1 MVKKTKKQ
9 AFTIVELVIVIAV
22 IAILAAIIIPT
33 YSNLVKKA
41 NEATALVDAKNMIT
55 EMLADIL
62 SGDKDAADILVFSKK
77 GNDVFLYGYDASR
90 GVVLPYKVSPLKD
103 FGKNLT
109 VTDGHEFYKQA
120 ASFCKTIDG
129 TDINIVTVN
138 IDDWRKPEVLNLG
151 INGEKSTVEELG
163 FDKNT
168 MAVFANYDIVPESF
182 AKKNSGEE
190 EVHTHVWATEWTKN
204 STHHWHDCTAE
215 GCTVTVDSEKDGYG
229 EHSWGDG
236 VVTTE
241 PTESTEGEKTFTCT
255 ACGATKT
262 EKIPAIG
269 HVCKDHLTHHD
280 RVEATCT
287 EKGNK
292 EYWRCSGCGKYFTD
306 EAGTTETTLEALTIS
321 AKGHTYK
328 YTDNV
333 DGSTHNVTCEKGD
346 LTEYSENHDFDANGK
361 CTKCGYEEKK
371 TPVSKP
377 TAEGFYI
384 YKKGEYSYTKY
395 DTSKTASGNSGA
407 GKVEYYNA
415 NPTSYATFQEAVD
428 AAEDGSLILINKD
441 DTLTIPVRIQG
452 KEVAFDLNGHT
463 ITSDCKNTQ
472 TWGGWDN
479 GQYGAGIIKIESS
492 SNVVILGTGVL
503 KYTKTDNPS
512 ISVGGNSTLEIYSC
526 TIEGAEIGDL
536 VRNNA
541 SSGESRGVEIYNS
554 TFNMYGGKITKHY
567 SPDGGAGVKVDYA
580 ATFNLYDGE
589 ITENLGC
596 YSGTESTS
604 DGYSGGG
611 VLIYDFSGGAVMNMY
626 GGSILKNYC
635 YTKNG
640 QTDNGSTLSANH
652 YVGGGISV
660 ERGTL
665 NLNGGTISGNC
676 ATEGGAIAIFKNG
689 TISGNK
695 TTISDNT
702 GWIDNSSQ
710 IVTVSKNSSGQLAF
724 TAYEYGAN

>member
-109 VTDGHEFYKQA
+109 VTNGHEFYNQA
-120 ASFCKTIDG
+120 ASFCKTING
-129 TDINIVTVN
+129 TDIINIVTGN

-151 INGEKSTVEELG
+151 VNGEKSTVEELG

-182 AKKNSGEE
+182 AKKNSGGE
-190 EVHTHVWATEWTKN
+190 EVHTHVWSTEWTKN
-204 STHHWHDCTAE
+204 STHHWHVCTAE

-229 EHSWGDG
+229 AHTFNDWT
-236 VVTTE
+236 VVKPATE
-241 PTESTEGEKTFTCT
+241 
-255 ACGATKT
+255 T
-262 EKIPAIG
+262 EKGSEKHKCSTCGYEESREIP
-269 HVCKDHLTHHD
+269 VLTHTHSLTK
-280 RVEATCT
+280 VEAKAETCT

-306 EAGTTETTLEALTIS
+306 EAGTTETTLEALTIP

-328 YTDNV
+328 YTDNG
-333 DGSTHNVTCEKGD
+333 DGSIHKVTCEKGD

-463 ITSDCKNTQ
+463 ITSDCKNTK
-472 TWGGWDN
+472 TWGGWDE

-541 SSGESRGVEIYNS
+541 SSGESRGVEINNS

-567 SPDGGAGVKVDYA
+567 SPKGGAGVKVGYA

-604 DGYSGGG
+604 DGCSGGG

-626 GGSILKNYC
+626 GGRILNNYC
-635 YTKNG
+635 YTKTG
-640 QTDNGSTLSANH
+640 KTDNGNTLSANH

-660 ERGTL
+660 ESGTL

-676 ATEGGAIAIFKNG
+676 ATEGGAIAIFEYG
-689 TISGNK
+689 TITGNK

-710 IVTVSKNSSGQLAF
+710 IVTVSKDSYGRLAF

>member
-103 FGKNLT
+103 FGKNPT

-182 AKKNSGEE
+182 AKKDSGGE
-190 EVHTHVWATEWTKN
+190 EVHTHVWSTEWTKN
-204 STHHWHDCTAE
+204 STHHWHNCTAE

-229 EHSWGDG
+229 AHNWGDG

-262 EKIPAIG
+262 EEIPAIG

-287 EKGNK
+287 EEGNK
-292 EYWRCSGCGKYFTD
+292 EYWHCSGCGKYFED
-306 EAGTTETTLEALTIS
+306 AAGTTETTLEALTIS
-321 AKGHTYK
+321 AKGHKYK
-328 YTDNV
+328 YTDNG
-333 DGSTHNVTCEKGD
+333 DGSTHKVTCEKGD
-346 LTEYSENHDFDANGK
+346 LQEYSENHDFDANGK

-377 TAEGFYI
+377 TEEGFYI

-428 AAEDGSLILINKD
+428 AAENGSLILINKD
-441 DTLTIPVRIQG
+441 DTLTIPVRIQD
-452 KEVAFDLNGHT
+452 KKVAFDLNGHT
-463 ITSDCKNTQ
+463 ITSACKNTQ
-472 TWGGWDN
+472 TWGGWDK
-479 GQYGAGIIKIESS
+479 GQYGAGIIKIENS

-512 ISVGGNSTLEIYSC
+512 IGVFGNSTLEIYSC
-526 TIEGAEIGDL
+526 TIEGAEKGDL

-541 SSGESRGVEIYNS
+541 SSGKSRGVEIYYS

-567 SPDGGAGVKVDYA
+567 SPDGGAGVKVGST

-604 DGYSGGG
+604 TGYSGGG
-611 VLIYDFSGGAVMNMY
+611 VLISDGAVMNMY
-626 GGSILKNYC
+626 GGRILNNYC
-635 YTKNG
+635 YTKTG
-640 QTDNGSTLSANH
+640 KTDNGYTLSANH

-660 ERGTL
+660 ESGTL

-710 IVTVSKNSSGQLAF
+710 IVTVSKDSYGQLAF